1 MLLRAPKYGRQLAE
15 HVRSLVANSL
25 LPQGVAPTSDEVAQ
39 VRQGEGSSFWLD
51 SELCPC
57 S

>member
-25 LPQGVAPTSDEVAQ
+25 LPQGVAPTSDVVAQ
-39 VRQGEGSSFWLD
+39 VRQGDRPTWYLG
-51 SELCPC
+51 
-57 S
+57 